1 MFKKLIK
8 VLGLSL
14 LAVSLITAC
23 TDDDDPVVPNGG
35 QSEIPYLAM
44 DTFAAAGDSLIYTID
59 VTDEDTLSVYWI
71 EDGTVTKAAADIEV
85 SVYKKDG
92 ITPYK
97 QIDNAKDF
105 LDITNSAPTNAK
117 RIAVEE
123 NEIKVKV
130 KGITAGD
137 FTLLSTSEKPYYF
150 AKEDV
155 LADTTTVFDYTVPV
169 GNAEYVYIYWEE
181 FDDNSGETADIQG
194 SVYKMDGVTAYKI
207 ADNNKD
213 FVNKDNS
220 SLDNPKPIQ
229 VDPLESSIKI
239 HIERDISNPVPGNF
253 KIFVKETAVEW

>member
-1 MFKKLIK
+1 MFKKMIK

-14 LAVSLITAC
+14 MAISLFTAC

-35 QSEIPYLAM
+35 QSEIPYLNM
-44 DTFAAAGDSLIYTID
+44 DTMAAAGDSLIYTVD
-59 VTDEDTLSVYWI
+59 VTGEDTLSVYWI
-71 EDGTVTKAAADIEV
+71 EDGTVTKAAADIVV
-85 SVYKKDG
+85 SVYQKDG

-97 QIDNAKDF
+97 QIDNGKDF
-105 LDITNSAPTNAK
+105 LNINNSAPTGAK
-117 RIAVEE
+117 RIAVLESE
-123 NEIKVKV
+123 IQIKVKAT
-130 KGITAGD
+130 TAGD

-155 LADTTTVFDYTVPV
+155 LADTLTVFDYVVPV
-169 GNAEYVYIYWEE
+169 GNSEYVYIYWEE
-181 FDDNSGETADIQG
+181 LDDNSGETADIQG

-220 SLDNPKPIQ
+220 SSDNPKPIQ
-229 VDPLESSIKI
+229 VDPLETSIKI

-253 KIFVKETAVEW
+253 KIYVRETPLEW